1 MSTKS
6 NSLKDSSPKTAVLI
20 GGGIMSATLALL
32 LKKLDPS
39 IEITIY
45 ELLDQVANESSGA
58 MNNAGTGHSGY
69 CELNYTPQKKDG
81 SVDVKKAIEVA
92 HDFVISKEFWAYC
105 VKEGYVKNPQDFIRT
120 TPHYSF
126 VFNKDTNFLRKRY
139 LRLKKHP
146 LFQNLQYSSDF
157 ETLNSW
163 FPLIMK
169 GRNDK
174 ESFAATK
181 MVEGTD
187 VNFEI
192 LTKNLLLTMIE
203 RKEVNLKLSHLV
215 KDIVQN
221 KEPNKKSW
229 TLEVKDLKNNNTF
242 IQEADFVFIGAGGGS
257 ILLLEKSKIKEAAN
271 YGGFPVGGQWL
282 VCDNQQVIDQ
292 HMAKVYGQAKV
303 NAPPMSV
310 PHLDTRIIDG
320 KKRLL
325 FGPFAVFST
334 KFLKHGSYLDLFK
347 SIQVNNLGFISQAGF
362 KNINL
367 TKYLVEQ
374 ASLTKKDKM
383 KELREF
389 IVDAKDE
396 DWNIEDAGQR
406 VQVIKKDQ
414 DKGGVLQFGTEVV
427 NNKEGSISALLGASP
442 GASTSVSVMLK
453 VIEHS
458 LFKDQYQADP
468 EWNLKLRQM
477 VPSLFI
483 DKKDKNKVLEAKDI
497 ADKILKLS

>member
-1 MSTKS
+1 MSNKS
-6 NSLKDSSPKTAVLI
+6 NSLKDSSPKKAVLI

-32 LKKLDPS
+32 LKKLVPS

-81 SVDVKKAIEVA
+81 SVDIKKAIEVA

-105 VKEGYVKNPQDFIRT
+105 VKEGYIKNPQDFIRS

-139 LRLKKHP
+139 LKLKKHP
-146 LFQNLQYSSDF
+146 LFKNMEYSSDF

-203 RKEVNLKLSHLV
+203 RKEVNLKLNHFV
-215 KDIVQN
+215 KEIIQN
-221 KEPNKKSW
+221 KEPDKKAW
-229 TLEVKDLKNNNTF
+229 TLEVKDLKNSNTF
-242 IQEADFVFIGAGGGS
+242 VQEADFVFIGAGGGS
-257 ILLLEKSKIKEAAN
+257 IILLEKSKIDEAAN

-282 VCDNQQVIDQ
+282 VCDNQEVIDQ

-374 ASLTKKDKM
+374 ASLSKKDKM
-383 KELREF
+383 EELKEF
-389 IVDAKDE
+389 IVDAKDK

-406 VQVIKKDQ
+406 VQVIKKDKE
-414 DKGGVLQFGTEVV
+414 KGGILQFGTEVV
-427 NNKEGSISALLGASP
+427 NNSTGSISALLGASP
-442 GASTSVSVMLK
+442 GASTSVSVMLQ
-453 VIEHS
+453 VIEKS
-458 LFKDQYQADP
+458 IFKDDFKSNAD
-468 EWNLKLRQM
+468 WIKQLQLM

-483 DKKDKNKVLEAKDI
+483 DKKDNQKVLEAKEK
-497 ADKILKLS
+497 ANKILKIY